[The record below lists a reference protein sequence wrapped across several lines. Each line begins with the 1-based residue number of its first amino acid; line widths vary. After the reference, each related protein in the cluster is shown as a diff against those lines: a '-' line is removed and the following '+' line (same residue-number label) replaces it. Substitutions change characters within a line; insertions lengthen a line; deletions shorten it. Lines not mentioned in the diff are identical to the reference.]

1 MLRFVNATLNG
12 VSQGMIFA
20 AVALALVLIFR
31 ATRVI
36 NFAAAAMAMFT
47 TFIAAKV
54 ISGTGHYWIGFV
66 VALALGL
73 LIGALI
79 ERLLIRPVNKGPEI
93 NAVIVTLG
101 LFIFL
106 EALAPILFGNSFKSF
121 PAAFSVK
128 GIKFGATTVQL
139 SQFDFFIIGSVLL
152 VTVAL
157 FVLFQ
162 LTPVGLRMRASA
174 FSPEVARLLGVKVGS
189 MLTLGWALAALGG
202 SLAGMLVA
210 PTSLLFPQFM
220 DAALV
225 FGFVAA
231 IIGGL
236 ESPLGAVIGG
246 LLMGLW
252 QSYISSYVGSS
263 VVTLAALVILIA
275 VLMIRPNG
283 IFSTTSARRV

>member
-54 ISGTGHYWIGFV
+54 ISGIGHYWIGFV
-66 VALALGL
+66 VALLIGL
-73 LIGALI
+73 VLGALI

-121 PAAFSVK
+121 PPAFSVK
-128 GIKFGATTVQL
+128 GIKFGSTTVQF